1 MVTSTQGRLMA
12 FGSGNEIQITA
23 QNINKILNTITNI
36 WTEKINI
43 RESLSTKTLQNY
55 SAGKIKQDYD
65 EWNIIYKTRA
75 TYTQGT
81 KRLKL
86 YKTVQ
91 VEA

>member
-43 RESLSTKTLQNY
+43 RESLSTKTL
-55 SAGKIKQDYD
+55 
-65 EWNIIYKTRA
+65 
-75 TYTQGT
+75 
-81 KRLKL
+81 
-86 YKTVQ
+86 
-91 VEA
+91 